1 MGRFAG
7 WTLGIVFA
15 LAISVA
21 PAAAQSWS
29 VGVHIGGG
37 PVYGPY
43 YGPAP
48 YYAPAPYYGPDP
60 YYSPPAY
67 YPPVYAAPVY
77 RQRVY
82 YPAYGPYYYGS
93 GYRGGYYGSGYRG
106 GAVVVRGGNGNGR
119 YYNNGNYRSGGGYG
133 RGPAQ
138 RGHR

>member
-43 YGPAP
+43 YGPMIGFNP
-48 YYAPAPYYGPDP
+48 HIKFFDGDRRGYLRCQFDKDQMRTDLQMVTTVSTPDADK
-60 YYSPPAY
+60 YTF
-67 YPPVYAAPVY
+67 
-77 RQRVY
+77 
-82 YPAYGPYYYGS
+82 GS
-93 GYRGGYYGSGYRG
+93 FVVEDATP
-106 GAVVVRGGNGNGR
+106 GAQQI
-119 YYNNGNYRSGGGYG
+119 
-133 RGPAQ
+133 A
-138 RGHR
+138 